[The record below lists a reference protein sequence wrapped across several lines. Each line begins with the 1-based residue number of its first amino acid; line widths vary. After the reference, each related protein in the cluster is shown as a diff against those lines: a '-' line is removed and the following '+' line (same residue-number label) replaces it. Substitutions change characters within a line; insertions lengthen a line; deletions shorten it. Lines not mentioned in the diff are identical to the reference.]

1 MAARKPP
8 RQPPPKAWKPGQ
20 SGSPATQFQP
30 GKSGNPGGRRKI
42 ALLEA
47 AQDITDIAL
56 NRLRYLVDHAEDERV
71 QLDAASEILNRGW
84 GRPAV
89 AVFAAVNV
97 AVGGIDAPPRPP
109 DIESAEAWLKRRRAE
124 LAMLDGPP
132 PVSAEPAPHAN
143 NEPPPAQHQPRVEVR
158 EVVRPAE
165 DR

>member
-1 MAARKPP
+1 VARWSKTNPSP
-8 RQPPPKAWKPGQ
+8 TAFRPGV
-20 SGSPATQFQP
+20 
-30 GKSGNPGGRRKI
+30 SGNPAGRKPLIDDIHALARQHAPEAIQALVDALKDPDRAIPAAI
-42 ALLEA
+42 ALL
-47 AQDITDIAL
+47 D
-56 NRLRYLVDHAEDERV
+56 
-71 QLDAASEILNRGW
+71 RGY

-97 AVGGIDAPPRPP
+97 AVGGIDSPPRPP
-109 DIESAEAWLKRRRAE
+109 DIESAEEWLKRRRAE